1 MADSFSLVTDPWI
14 KVESSPRLS
23 LQDFFSA
30 EEPPVLGGTPA
41 ERFLAFRLLLA
52 ITQAAAAPQD
62 SSDLEELTADE
73 LKAKVLEYLADHVT
87 CFDLYDPEHPFLQY
101 PQVVSEDKFIPTGD
115 LCFGVCTGNATL
127 LFDGNKTK
135 PLEAADEVYLLLQVL
150 TLIFHP
156 ASELRSPRLN

>member
-1 MADSFSLVTDPWI
+1 MAEKFSLVTDPWI

-52 ITQAAAAPQD
+52 ISQAAAAPQD

-87 CFDLYDPEHPFLQY
+87 CFDLYDPEHPFF
-101 PQVVSEDKFIPTGD
+101 SI
-115 LCFGVCTGNATL
+115 
-127 LFDGNKTK
+127 
-135 PLEAADEVYLLLQVL
+135 
-150 TLIFHP
+150 
-156 ASELRSPRLN
+156 RR

>member
-30 EEPPVLGGTPA
+30 GEPPVLGGTPA

-101 PQVVSEDKFIPTGD
+101 PQVVSVYVQAMP
-115 LCFGVCTGNATL
+115 LCFLMVTRRNRWKRQMRFICS
-127 LFDGNKTK
+127 FR
-135 PLEAADEVYLLLQVL
+135 
-150 TLIFHP
+150 F
-156 ASELRSPRLN
+156 

>member
-30 EEPPVLGGTPA
+30 GEPPVLGGTPA

-101 PQVVSEDKFIPTGD
+101 PQVVSEDKFIPTG
-115 LCFGVCTGNATL
+115 
-127 LFDGNKTK
+127 
-135 PLEAADEVYLLLQVL
+135 
-150 TLIFHP
+150 
-156 ASELRSPRLN
+156 R